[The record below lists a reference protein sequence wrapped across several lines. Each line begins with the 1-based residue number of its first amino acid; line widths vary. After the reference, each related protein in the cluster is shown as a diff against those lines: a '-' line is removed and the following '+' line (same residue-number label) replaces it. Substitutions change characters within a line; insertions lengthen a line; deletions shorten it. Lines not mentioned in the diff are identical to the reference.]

1 MAVNRVGA
9 KPINLGKKHEG
20 QWRKTL
26 RPAQSCMAADATST
40 SATEAP
46 GSMPS
51 SLQGPPMASLRR
63 LLDHVTSVVLFHHS
77 GRHHCVFTAGV
88 ARRRVW
94 RWPRTEDRMRGR
106 KLNDSARHLLTAP
119 RRWVIAEGPRGL
131 RVQFSPSWATYG
143 SVHGLARPFVLRPRE
158 RRSSTDACSADLP
171 GLASQASSRALRALL
186 PKRSGPTRHGG
197 YAWSPLALCVQ
208 RPHYLLTIARTEH
221 STIVARLH
229 LWSRPAPSL
238 IA

>member
-1 MAVNRVGA
+1 MQTLSIRQLMAVNRVGA

-119 RRWVIAEGPRGL
+119 RRWVIAEG
-131 RVQFSPSWATYG
+131 QFRPSWATYG

-158 RRSSTDACSADLP
+158 RRSSTDACSADPP

-229 LWSRPAPSL
+229 LWSRPAPV
-238 IA
+238 